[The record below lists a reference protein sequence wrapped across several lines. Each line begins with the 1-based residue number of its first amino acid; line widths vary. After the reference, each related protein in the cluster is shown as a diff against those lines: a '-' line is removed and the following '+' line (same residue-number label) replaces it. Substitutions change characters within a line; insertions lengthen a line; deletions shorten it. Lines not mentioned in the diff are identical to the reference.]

1 LNVSEF
7 IIESVSNQGTKHVFL
22 VPGQHID
29 PFISSMQKTTKI
41 EPVLCV
47 SETGAGF
54 IADGSARF
62 SEHIGFIATI
72 GGPGLAN
79 LLPAM
84 MTSKIE
90 QSPLIIISGVQPS
103 NLEKWPVFQN
113 SSVDGTKDIE
123 WAGILCKYAERVQL
137 LSELEVKLEFA
148 LETALMY
155 PRGPVFLQIPY
166 DFFDMEINTNPIQ
179 TCQKKH
185 DFVSDDIIKEL
196 QIAMSESASVAIYVG
211 STHLTHEQ
219 KELLK
224 QLIEIKRIPIF
235 TTLDLKGVISELHPL
250 NKGVLG
256 FGGNIDTEAIQ
267 ILDTVETVFVFGVML
282 NDRNTY
288 SWEKSLF
295 KGKKKMIY
303 INHHFPDVLKQNWI
317 DIDFVQGNP
326 GVVLQKIALQ
336 IIKENQSPKA
346 VSFSQDPVLEKSKL
360 TLLQSFV
367 KKIRDWVKEETPVFV
382 DAGSLKEFMGKNWMV
397 TKPNTFFISPEIG
410 SMGWAI
416 GAGIGASLE
425 NGEEGSIVFTGDGSM
440 GMHGLEL
447 ATSVKYKTPITVF
460 VLNNGYLKSVKDRH
474 DNDDKKILCL
484 PDIHWSNVAKGIG
497 MNGYRVYTES
507 DLEDVLGK
515 IDRNSQN
522 LIELMIVGTD

>member
-1 LNVSEF
+1 LNVSDF
-7 IIESVSNQGTKHVFL
+7 IIESVSNQGTRHLFL

-29 PFISSMQKTTKI
+29 PFVSSMQKTKKI

-54 IADGSARF
+54 IADGSSRF
-62 SEHIGFIATI
+62 SGKIGFVATI

-79 LLPAM
+79 LLPAI

-90 QSPLIIISGVQPS
+90 QTPLIIISGVQPS

-123 WAGILCKYAERVQL
+123 WAGILCKYAERIQL
-137 LSELEVKLEFA
+137 LSELEVKLKFA
-148 LETALMY
+148 IETALMY
-155 PRGPVFLQIPY
+155 PSGPVFLEIPY
-166 DFFDMEINTNPIQ
+166 DFFDMDINCNTIQ
-179 TCQKKH
+179 TCQKNH

-196 QIAMSESASVAIYVG
+196 QIAINESASVAIYVG
-211 STHLTHEQ
+211 SAHFTPEQ
-219 KELLK
+219 KEFLK
-224 QLIEIKRIPIF
+224 QLIEIKHIPIF
-235 TTLDLKGVISELHPL
+235 TTLDLKGVISELLPL
-250 NKGVLG
+250 NKGILG
-256 FGGNIDTEAIQ
+256 FGSKIDTEAVK
-267 ILDTVETVFVFGVML
+267 ILNSVETVLVFGVML

-295 KGKKKMIY
+295 KGKKKVIY
-303 INHHFPDVLKQNWI
+303 INYHFPDVLKQNWT
-317 DIDFVQGNP
+317 DIDFVQANP
-326 GVVLQKIALQ
+326 GVVLQKIAIQ
-336 IIKENQSPKA
+336 IKKENQLPKV
-346 VSFSQDPVLEKSKL
+346 VSSSNNPVLEKSKS
-360 TLLQSFV
+360 TLLQSYA

-382 DAGSLKEFMGKNWMV
+382 DAGSLKEFMGKNWTV
-397 TKPNTFFISPEIG
+397 TKPNAFFISPEIG

-425 NGEEGSIVFTGDGSM
+425 NGKEGSIVFTGDGSM

-460 VLNNGYLKSVKDRH
+460 VLNNGFLKSVKDRQE
-474 DNDDKKILCL
+474 NDDKKLLSL
-484 PDIHWSNVAKGIG
+484 PAIHWSNFAKSIG
-497 MNGYRVYTES
+497 MKGYRVFKES
-507 DLEDVLGK
+507 DLEEVLGK
-515 IDRNSQN
+515 IDRKSQN

>member
-1 LNVSEF
+1 MNVSDF

-29 PFISSMQKTTKI
+29 PFISALQKTTKI
-41 EPVLCV
+41 ESVLCV

-62 SEHIGFIATI
+62 SEHIGFVATI

-84 MTSKIE
+84 MTSKAE
-90 QSPLIIISGVQPS
+90 QSPLILITGVQPS

-113 SSVDGTKDIE
+113 SSTCGTKDME
-123 WAGILCKYAERVQL
+123 WAGIVCKYADRVQL
-137 LSELEVKLEFA
+137 PSELEVKLTFA

-155 PRGPVFLQIPY
+155 PRGPVLLQIPY
-166 DFFDMEINTNPIQ
+166 DFFDMEIDNKPIQ
-179 TCQKKH
+179 ECQKSH
-185 DFVSDDIIKEL
+185 DFVSEDIINEL
-196 QIAMSESASVAIYVG
+196 QVAMKESASVAIYVG
-211 STHLTHEQ
+211 SAHFTTEQ

-224 QLIEIKRIPIF
+224 HLIEIRHIPIF
-235 TTLDLKGVISELHPL
+235 TTLDLKGVISDLHPL
-250 NKGVLG
+250 NQGVLG
-256 FGGNIDTEAIQ
+256 FGGNIDREAQ
-267 ILDTVETVFVFGVML
+267 EILDTVETVFVFGVVL
-282 NDRNTY
+282 NDRNTFA
-288 SWEKSLF
+288 WEKSLF

-303 INHHFPDVLKQNWI
+303 INHHFPNVLKHNWI
-317 DIDFVQGNP
+317 EIDFVQANP
-326 GVVLQKIALQ
+326 GVVLQKIAHQL
-336 IIKENQSPKA
+336 INENPLPSA
-346 VSFSQDPVLEKSKL
+346 VNSTHDSVPETSKR
-360 TLLQSFV
+360 TLLQSLV
-367 KKIRDWVKEETPVFV
+367 KKIRGWVKEDTPVFV

-425 NGEEGSIVFTGDGSM
+425 NGKEGSIVFTGDGSM

-460 VLNNGYLKSVKDRH
+460 VLNNGQLKSVKDRH
-474 DNDDKKILCL
+474 DHDNKQLRRL
-484 PDIHWSNVAKGIG
+484 PDIHWANVAKSMG

-507 DLEDVLGK
+507 DLEVVLGK
-515 IDRNSQN
+515 MDRKSQN
-522 LIELMIVGTD
+522 LIELMMVGTH

>member
-1 LNVSEF
+1 MKVSDF

-29 PFISSMQKTTKI
+29 PFLSSMQKTTKI
-41 EPVLCV
+41 KPVLCV
-47 SETGAGF
+47 SETAAGF
-54 IADGSARF
+54 LADGSARF
-62 SEHIGFIATI
+62 SEHIGFVTTI

-79 LLPAM
+79 LLPAI

-90 QSPLIIISGVQPS
+90 LTPLIMIIGVEPR
-103 NLEKWPVFQN
+103 NLEKWPVFHN
-113 SSVDGTKDIE
+113 FSVVGTKDME
-123 WAGILCKYAERVQL
+123 WAGILCKYAERIQL
-137 LSELEVKLEFA
+137 LSELEVKLKFA
-148 LETALMY
+148 LETALIY
-155 PRGPVFLQIPY
+155 PRGPVFLQIPC
-166 DFFDMEINTNPIQ
+166 DFFDMEIDNNPIQ
-179 TCQKKH
+179 ECEKNH
-185 DFVSDDIIKEL
+185 NFVSEDIINEL
-196 QIAMSESASVAIYVG
+196 QLVMKESASVAIYVG
-211 STHLTHEQ
+211 SAHFTPEQ

-224 QLIEIKRIPIF
+224 QLIEIRHIPIF

-250 NKGVLG
+250 NKGVFG
-256 FGGNIDTEAIQ
+256 FGGNIDTEALQ
-267 ILDTVETVFVFGVML
+267 VLDSVETVFVFGVML
-282 NDRNTY
+282 NNRNTY

-317 DIDFVQGNP
+317 DIDFVQANP

-336 IIKENQSPKA
+336 IIKENPLPRA
-346 VSFSQDPVLEKSKL
+346 VSSTQDPVLETSKP
-360 TLLQSFV
+360 TLLQSLV
-367 KKIRDWVKEETPVFV
+367 IKIRAWVKEDTPVFV
-382 DAGSLKEFMGKNWMV
+382 DAGSLKEFMGKNWTV

-425 NGEEGSIVFTGDGSM
+425 NGKEGSIVFTGDGSM

-474 DNDDKKILCL
+474 DNDDKQLFSL
-484 PDIHWSNVAKGIG
+484 PDIHWSTVAKSMG

-507 DLEDVLGK
+507 DLEEVLGK